1 MRIKTSDFSK
11 NISLMIENGL
21 SADTALMALT
31 TQPARLLGIEKYCG
45 TVEIGKMAN
54 LIVSTKPLFE
64 KETAIKYMIVEG
76 GLYAYEIKEKKKP
89 NGKPSEPASA
99 ALLEGKWEFE
109 VDIPDQREKG
119 EFDFIDNDGVLTGT
133 IHGQNISGNATLE
146 DIVLE
151 GNEVSFT
158 FDMEAGG
165 QMIEVEF
172 DLKLDGETFEGTVN
186 ISANGMGSFP
196 ITGKRISKPN

>member
-1 MRIKTSDFSK
+1 
-11 NISLMIENGL
+11 MIENGL

-31 TQPARLLGIEKYCG
+31 TQPASLLGIEKYCG
-45 TVEIGKMAN
+45 TVEVGKMAN

-64 KETAIKYMIVEG
+64 KEAAIKFMIVEG
-76 GLYAYEIKEKKKP
+76 GLYVYEIKEKKKP
-89 NGKPSEPASA
+89 GDKPSEPAA
-99 ALLEGKWEFE
+99 VGLLEGKWAFE

-119 EFDFIDNDGVLTGT
+119 EFDFEDNDGMLTGT
-133 IHGQNISGNATLE
+133 IHGQNINGNNTLE
-146 DIVLE
+146 DIVLQ

-186 ISANGMGSFP
+186 IGVTGMGSFP